1 MEKEVNPPTD
11 FFKGIKISLKSVL
24 KHPDINL
31 SKITNAVIKC
41 NKIVIQTLMFMKLFL
56 LDHYDKYN
64 KLPTIND
71 EFINSCMKIL
81 CNEKATG
88 RPPKQEIKELK
99 EKLTAFYKS
108 EFQPLIQNENL
119 DYTHMNTI
127 LDYLTIDILTMYENN
142 IKFHYVEYVERY
154 VNVVWK
160 KKFIVS
166 KIRKMN
172 ITQKAKEQR
181 VNNLCNQLRK
191 IKTDILSAENKNY
204 KSHTTYH
211 TWINQQKQFI
221 TPNKSTYK
229 KNNIVYDLMCS
240 PFDYFPCMI
249 VMMKQVEKEEQT
261 ISNVFPMRNEIIPK
275 HIRLDTTT
283 LVHLLMTKKQ
293 GIKSEYLTKGNLK
306 RNENKIWEFF
316 FRTERKMF
324 HKKYYEF
331 HHMIETD
338 GISCSLLLLRKDLI
352 GKKLPM
358 MKKGLSTETYIDEL
372 TDYAQ
377 LQNKKIVAID
387 PGKCDL
393 IYCVDDDNK
402 EANKFRYSQDQ
413 RRKETKKKKY
423 SKIHLEMKKEKIQ
436 GKTIIEWETELS
448 KLNKKSLNITKFKE
462 YIQKKSEINGLLFSF
477 YEKYIFRKLR
487 LQSYRNTK
495 KSEQKML
502 NNFKRIF
509 GNEKE
514 VVICFGD
521 YEQKKQMKYKE
532 ATKGKGMR
540 TLFRKAG
547 FQTYLVD
554 EFRTS
559 CMCSKCEIGICKKT
573 MVRENPKPFRSG
585 NVYKCEIGI
594 CKKTMVRENPK
605 PFRSGNVL
613 VHGLICCKNGC
624 GYWNRDVNGATN
636 IYKIAYNGINKKE
649 RPIYL
654 SRSKNSSTGL
664 DEPVKPKFT
673 RLEIGKPC

>member
-1 MEKEVNPPTD
+1 MEIKEKPPDD
-11 FFKGIKISLKSVL
+11 FFKGIKTSLKSVL

-31 SKITNAVIKC
+31 PKISNAVIKC
-41 NKIVIQTLMFMKLFL
+41 NKIVIQTLMFIKLFL
-56 LDHYDKYN
+56 LDHYDKHN
-64 KLPTIND
+64 NLPTIND

-81 CNEKATG
+81 CNEKASG
-88 RPPKQEIKELK
+88 RPPKKEIKELK
-99 EKLTAFYKS
+99 DRLTAFYKTD
-108 EFQPLIQNENL
+108 FQPLIQNENL

-142 IKFHYVEYVERY
+142 IKLHYVEYVERY

-166 KIRKMN
+166 KIRKLN
-172 ITQKAKEQR
+172 ITQKTKEQR

-191 IKTDILSAENKNY
+191 IKTDLLNIENINY
-204 KSHTTYH
+204 KSHSMYH
-211 TWINQQKQFI
+211 KWINQQKQFI
-221 TPNKSTYK
+221 TPNKATYK

-240 PFDYFPCMI
+240 PFDYFGCMI
-249 VMMKQVEKEEQT
+249 FMMKQIEKEEQT
-261 ISNVFPMRNEIIPK
+261 IYNVFPMRSEVIPK

-283 LVHLLMTKKQ
+283 LVHLLMRKKQ
-293 GIKSEYLTKGNLK
+293 GNKSDFLTKGNLK
-306 RNENKIWEFF
+306 RKEDKIWEFF
-316 FRTERKMF
+316 FRTERKF
-324 HKKYYEF
+324 FKKKYYDF

-338 GISCSLLLLRKDLI
+338 GVSCSLLLLRKDLV

-372 TDYAQ
+372 NDYSS
-377 LQNKKIVAID
+377 LQNKKIVAVD

-393 IYCVDDDNK
+393 IYCVDNSNK

-423 SKIHLEMKKEKIQ
+423 SKIQLELKKEKIH

-448 KLNKKSLNITKFKE
+448 KLNRKSLNIPKFKE
-462 YIQKKSEINGLLFSF
+462 YIKKKSEINGMLFTF
-477 YEKYIFRKLR
+477 YEKYIFRKLQ

-495 KSEQKML
+495 RSEQKML
-502 NNFKRIF
+502 NNFKRMF
-509 GNEKE
+509 GNEKD
-514 VVICFGD
+514 VVVCFGD

-532 ATKGKGMR
+532 ATKGKGIR

-573 MVRENPKPFRSG
+573 MVRENPKPYRTG
-585 NVYKCEIGI
+585 NII
-594 CKKTMVRENPK
+594 
-605 PFRSGNVL
+605 

-624 GYWNRDVNGATN
+624 GYWNRDVNGSTN
-636 IYKIAYNGINKKE
+636 IYKIAYNAINNKE
-649 RPIYL
+649 RPNYL
-654 SRSKNSSTGL
+654 SRSKNLSGSL
-664 DEPVKPKFT
+664 DELPKPKFT
-673 RLEIGKPC
+673 RSAKGKPF

>member
-1 MEKEVNPPTD
+1 MSIKEKPPED
-11 FFKGIKISLKSVL
+11 FFKGIKLSLKSVL
-24 KHPDINL
+24 KHPDINTP
-31 SKITNAVIKC
+31 KITNAVIQC
-41 NKIVIQTLMFMKLFL
+41 NKIVINVLLFMKLYL
-56 LDHYDKYN
+56 LNYYDTYN
-64 KLPTIND
+64 ALPVID
-71 EFINSCMKIL
+71 KVFVNSCMKIM
-81 CNEKATG
+81 CNEKPQG
-88 RPPKQEIKELK
+88 RPPKKEIKELK
-99 EKLTAFYKS
+99 DTLTAFYKT
-108 EFQPLIQNENL
+108 EFEPLIQKETL
-119 DYTHMNTI
+119 EYTHMNTI

-142 IKFHYVEYVERY
+142 IKNHFVEYVERY

-172 ITQKAKEQR
+172 IAKKEKDAKI
-181 VNNLCNQLRK
+181 NKLCNQLRK
-191 IKTDILSAENKNY
+191 IKNDLLNVETTQY
-204 KSHTTYH
+204 KSHSSYH
-211 TWINQQKQFI
+211 TWINQQKQLVIPVKTF
-221 TPNKSTYK
+221 K
-229 KNNIVYDLMCS
+229 KNLYYDLQCS
-240 PFDYFPCMI
+240 PMDYFQCMI
-249 VMMKQVEKEEQT
+249 KMMKRVEKEEQT
-261 ISNVFPMRNEIIPK
+261 ICNVFPMRNEIIPK
-275 HIRLDTTT
+275 HIKLDTTT

-293 GIKSEYLTKGNLK
+293 GNKSDYLTEGNLK

-316 FRTERKMF
+316 FRTERKCF
-324 HKKYYEF
+324 HKKHYEF

-358 MKKGLSTETYIDEL
+358 MKKGINNEEYIDEL
-372 TDYAQ
+372 KDYSQ
-377 LQNKKIVAID
+377 LQNKKIVSID

-393 IYCVDDDNK
+393 IYCVDADNK

-423 SKIHLEMKKEKIQ
+423 SKIQLELKKEEIQ

-448 KLNKKSLNITKFKE
+448 KLNKKSLNISKFKE
-462 YIQKKSEINGLLFSF
+462 YIQKKSEINGMLFKF

-514 VVICFGD
+514 VVVCFGD
-521 YEQKKQMKYKE
+521 YEQKQQMKYKE

-559 CMCSKCEIGICKKT
+559 CRCSKCEIGICAKN
-573 MVRENPKPFRSG
+573 MVMENPRPYKTG
-585 NVYKCEIGI
+585 NI
-594 CKKTMVRENPK
+594 
-605 PFRSGNVL
+605 L

-636 IYKIAYNGINKKE
+636 IYKIAYNAINNKE
-649 RPIYL
+649 RPNYL
-654 SRSKNSSTGL
+654 SRSNNSSGFL
-664 DEPVKPKFT
+664 EEFPKSKFT
-673 RLEIGKPC
+673 CLEIGKP

>member
-1 MEKEVNPPTD
+1 MEKEKPPDD
-11 FFKGIKISLKSVL
+11 FFKGIKISLKTVL

-31 SKITNAVIKC
+31 PKITNAVIKC

-56 LDHYDKYN
+56 LDHYDKHH
-64 KLPTIND
+64 KLPIIND

-81 CNEKATG
+81 CNEKSTG
-88 RPPKQEIKELK
+88 RPPKKEIKELK
-99 EKLTAFYKS
+99 DTLTAFYNTD
-108 EFQPLIQNENL
+108 FQPLIQNENL

-127 LDYLTIDILTMYENN
+127 LDYLTVDILTMYENN
-142 IKFHYVEYVERY
+142 IKFHYVEYIERY

-172 ITQKAKEQR
+172 ITQKEKEQR
-181 VNNLCNQLRK
+181 VNNLCSQLRK
-191 IKTDILSAENKNY
+191 IKTDLLNVEKTKY
-204 KSHTTYH
+204 KSHTNYH

-249 VMMKQVEKEEQT
+249 MMMKQVEKEEQT
-261 ISNVFPMRNEIIPK
+261 ICNVFPLRSEIIPK

-352 GKKLPM
+352 GKRLQM
-358 MKKGLSTETYIDEL
+358 MKKGLSCEKYIDEL
-372 TDYAQ
+372 TDYTQ
-377 LQNKKIVAID
+377 LQNKKIVSID
-387 PGKCDL
+387 PGICDL
-393 IYCVDDDNK
+393 IYCVDNDNK
-402 EANKFRYSQDQ
+402 NANKFRYSQDQ

-423 SKIHLEMKKEKIQ
+423 SKIQLELKKEKIN

-448 KLNKKSLNITKFKE
+448 KLNKKSLTISKFKE
-462 YIQKKSEINGLLFSF
+462 YIQKKSEINGLLFTF

-509 GNEKE
+509 GSEKE
-514 VVICFGD
+514 VVVCFGD
-521 YEQKKQMKYKE
+521 YEQKKHMKFKE

-547 FQTYLVD
+547 FQTFLVD

-559 CMCSKCEIGICKKT
+559 CRCSKCEIGICKKT
-573 MVRENPKPFRSG
+573 MVMENPKPYRNGS
-585 NVYKCEIGI
+585 
-594 CKKTMVRENPK
+594 
-605 PFRSGNVL
+605 VL
-613 VHGLICCKNGC
+613 IHGLIRCKNGC
-624 GYWNRDVNGATN
+624 GYWNRDTNGATN
-636 IYKIAYNGINKKE
+636 IYKIVYNAINNKE
-649 RPIYL
+649 RPNYL
-654 SRSKNSSTGL
+654 SRSIVPITTTLQG
-664 DEPVKPKFT
+664 F
-673 RLEIGKPC
+673 

>member
-1 MEKEVNPPTD
+1 MSNIKEKPPDD
-11 FFKGIKISLKSVL
+11 FFKGIKLSLKSVL
-24 KHPDINL
+24 KQPDINL
-31 SKITNAVIKC
+31 PKITNAVIKC
-41 NKIVIQTLMFMKLFL
+41 NKIVIQTLQFMKLFIL
-56 LDHYDKYN
+56 NHYEKHN
-64 KLPTIND
+64 SLPIIND

-81 CNEKATG
+81 CTENASG
-88 RPPKQEIKELK
+88 RPPKKEIKELK
-99 EKLTAFYKS
+99 DTLTAFYKS
-108 EFQPLIQNENL
+108 DFQPLIQNDNL

-142 IKFHYVEYVERY
+142 IKFHYVKYVERY

-160 KKFIVS
+160 KKFIVN
-166 KIRKMN
+166 KIRKLN
-172 ITQKAKEQR
+172 LTQKEKEQR
-181 VNNLCNQLRK
+181 VNKLCSQLRK
-191 IKTDILSAENKNY
+191 IKSDILNVDKSGY
-204 KSHTTYH
+204 KSQPSYH
-211 TWINQQKQFI
+211 TWINQHKQFI
-221 TPNKSTYK
+221 TPNKPTYK

-261 ISNVFPMRNEIIPK
+261 ISNVFPMRSEIIPK

-306 RNENKIWEFF
+306 RNENKIWKFF
-316 FRTERKMF
+316 FRTERKFF
-324 HKKYYEF
+324 HKQHYEF
-331 HHMIETD
+331 NHMIETD

-352 GKKLPM
+352 GKRLPM
-358 MKKGLSTETYIDEL
+358 MKKGLSNETYIDEVKEYSTL
-372 TDYAQ
+372 R
-377 LQNKKIVAID
+377 NKKIVAID
-387 PGKCDL
+387 PGLCDL
-393 IYCVDDDNK
+393 VYCVDADNK
-402 EANKFRYSQDQ
+402 EANTFRYSQDQ

-423 SKIHLEMKKEKIQ
+423 AKIQLGLKKEKIQ

-448 KLNKKSLNITKFKE
+448 KLNKKSLDITKFKA
-462 YIQKKSEINGLLFSF
+462 YIQKKSEINGLLFAF

-487 LQSYRNTK
+487 LQGYRNTK
-495 KSEQKML
+495 KSEQKMI

-509 GNEKE
+509 GNEKD
-514 VVICFGD
+514 VVVCFGD
-521 YEQKKQMKYKE
+521 YEQKQHMKFKE

-559 CMCSKCEIGICKKT
+559 CRCSKCEIGICKKT

-585 NVYKCEIGI
+585 NI
-594 CKKTMVRENPK
+594 
-605 PFRSGNVL
+605 L

-636 IYKIAYNGINKKE
+636 IYKVAYNAINNKV
-649 RPIYL
+649 RPSYL
-654 SRSKNSSTGL
+654 SRSNNTSGNL
-664 DEPVKPKFT
+664 DELPKPKFT
-673 RLEIGKPC
+673 LS

>member
-1 MEKEVNPPTD
+1 MEIKEKPPED
-11 FFKGIKISLKSVL
+11 FFKGIKTSLKSVL

-31 SKITNAVIKC
+31 PKITNAVIKC

-56 LDHYDKYN
+56 LYHYDKHN
-64 KLPTIND
+64 TLPIIND

-81 CNEKATG
+81 CNEKASG

-99 EKLTAFYKS
+99 EKLTAFYKTD
-108 EFQPLIQNENL
+108 FQPLIQNENL

-127 LDYLTIDILTMYENN
+127 LDYLTIDIQTMYENN

-154 VNVVWK
+154 INVVWK
-160 KKFIVS
+160 KKFIVN

-172 ITQKAKEQR
+172 ITQKEKEQR
-181 VNNLCNQLRK
+181 VNNLCSQLRK
-191 IKTDILSAENKNY
+191 IKTDLLNTETTNY
-204 KSHTTYH
+204 KSNFAYH
-211 TWINQQKQFI
+211 KWINQQKQFI
-221 TPNKSTYK
+221 TPNKTIYK

-240 PFDYFPCMI
+240 PFDYFSNMI
-249 VMMKQVEKEEQT
+249 FMMKQVEKEDQT
-261 ISNVFPMRNEIIPK
+261 ISNVFPMRSEVIPK

-293 GIKSEYLTKGNLK
+293 GNKSDYLTKGNLK
-306 RNENKIWEFF
+306 RKEDKIWEFF
-316 FRTERKMF
+316 FRTERKF
-324 HKKYYEF
+324 FKKKYYSF

-338 GISCSLLLLRKDLI
+338 GVSCSLLLLRKDLV

-358 MKKGLSTETYIDEL
+358 MKKGLSIETYIDEL
-372 TDYAQ
+372 NDYSN

-393 IYCVDDDNK
+393 IYCVDNDNK
-402 EANKFRYSQDQ
+402 DANKFRYSQDQ

-423 SKIHLEMKKEKIQ
+423 SKIQLGLKKEKIQ

-448 KLNKKSLNITKFKE
+448 KLNRKSLNITKFKQ
-462 YIQKKSEINGLLFSF
+462 YIQNKSEINSMLFTF

-509 GNEKE
+509 GNEKDII
-514 VVICFGD
+514 VCFGD

-547 FQTYLVD
+547 FQTFLVD

-559 CMCSKCEIGICKKT
+559 CRCSKCEIGICKKT
-573 MVRENPKPFRSG
+573 MVRENPKP
-585 NVYKCEIGI
+585 YK
-594 CKKTMVRENPK
+594 
-605 PFRSGNVL
+605 SGNVL
-613 VHGLICCKNGC
+613 IHGLICCKNGC

-636 IYKIAYNGINKKE
+636 IYKIAYNAINNKE
-649 RPIYL
+649 RPNYL
-654 SRSKNSSTGL
+654 SRSNKSSGSL
-664 DEPVKPKFT
+664 DELPKPKFT
-673 RLEIGKPC
+673 RSAKGKPF

>member
-11 FFKGIKISLKSVL
+11 FFKGIKTSLKSVL

-31 SKITNAVIKC
+31 PKITNAVIKC

-56 LDHYDKYN
+56 LDHYDKHN
-64 KLPTIND
+64 SLPIIND

-81 CNEKATG
+81 CNEKASG
-88 RPPKQEIKELK
+88 RPPKKEIKELK
-99 EKLTAFYKS
+99 DSLTAFYKT

-142 IKFHYVEYVERY
+142 IKLHYVEYVERY
-154 VNVVWK
+154 VNVIWK
-160 KKFIVS
+160 KKFIMN
-166 KIRKMN
+166 KIKKLN

-191 IKTDILSAENKNY
+191 IKTDLLNIENSNF
-204 KSHTTYH
+204 KSHSMYH
-211 TWINQQKQFI
+211 KWINQQKQFI
-221 TPNKSTYK
+221 TPNKASYK

-240 PFDYFPCMI
+240 PMDYFPCMI
-249 VMMKQVEKEEQT
+249 FMMKQIEKEEQT
-261 ISNVFPMRNEIIPK
+261 IYNIFPMRSEVIPK

-293 GIKSEYLTKGNLK
+293 GNKSDFLTKGNLK
-306 RNENKIWEFF
+306 RKEDKIWDFF
-316 FRTERKMF
+316 FRTERKF
-324 HKKYYEF
+324 FKKKYYNF

-338 GISCSLLLLRKDLI
+338 GVSCSLLLLRKDLV

-358 MKKGLSTETYIDEL
+358 MSKKCLSTETYIDEVN
-372 TDYAQ
+372 DYSS

-393 IYCVDDDNK
+393 IYCVDDCNK
-402 EANKFRYSQDQ
+402 QANKFRYSQDQ
-413 RRKETKKKKY
+413 RRKETKKKKF
-423 SKIHLEMKKEKIQ
+423 SKIQLELKEEKIHGQ
-436 GKTIIEWETELS
+436 GTSRTIIEWETEIS
-448 KLNKKSLNITKFKE
+448 KFNRKSLNITKFKE
-462 YIQKKSEINGLLFSF
+462 YIQKKSEINGMLFTF

-495 KSEQKML
+495 RSEQKML

-509 GNEKE
+509 GNEKD
-514 VVICFGD
+514 VVVCFGD
-521 YEQKKQMKYKE
+521 YEQKKQMKFKE
-532 ATKGKGMR
+532 ATKGKGLR

-573 MVRENPKPFRSG
+573 MVRENPKPYR
-585 NVYKCEIGI
+585 
-594 CKKTMVRENPK
+594 R
-605 PFRSGNVL
+605 GNVL
-613 VHGLICCKNGC
+613 IHGLICCKNGC

-636 IYKIAYNGINKKE
+636 IYKIAYNVINNKE
-649 RPIYL
+649 RPNYL
-654 SRSKNSSTGL
+654 SRSKNLSGSL
-664 DEPVKPKFT
+664 DELPKPKFT
-673 RLEIGKPC
+673 RSAKSKPC

>member
-11 FFKGIKISLKSVL
+11 FFKGIKTSLKSVL

-31 SKITNAVIKC
+31 PKITNAVIKC

-56 LDHYDKYN
+56 LDHYDKHN
-64 KLPTIND
+64 SLPVIND

-81 CNEKATG
+81 CNEKSSG
-88 RPPKQEIKELK
+88 RPPKKEIKELK
-99 EKLTAFYKS
+99 DNLTAFYKTD
-108 EFQPLIQNENL
+108 FQPIIQNENL
-119 DYTHMNTI
+119 DYIHMNTI

-142 IKFHYVEYVERY
+142 IKLHYVEYVERY

-160 KKFIVS
+160 KKFIIS
-166 KIRKMN
+166 KIRNMN

-191 IKTDILSAENKNY
+191 IKTDLLNIENINY
-204 KSHTTYH
+204 KSHSMYH
-211 TWINQQKQFI
+211 KWINQHKQFI
-221 TPNKSTYK
+221 TPNKQSYK

-240 PFDYFPCMI
+240 PFEYFSCMI
-249 VMMKQVEKEEQT
+249 FMMKQIEKEEQT
-261 ISNVFPMRNEIIPK
+261 IYNVFPMRSEVIPK

-293 GIKSEYLTKGNLK
+293 GNKSDFLTKGNLK
-306 RNENKIWEFF
+306 RKEDKIWEFF

-338 GISCSLLLLRKDLI
+338 GVRCSLLLLRKDLV

-372 TDYAQ
+372 DDYSS

-393 IYCVDDDNK
+393 IYCVDNYNK
-402 EANKFRYSQDQ
+402 EANTFRYSQDQ

-423 SKIHLEMKKEKIQ
+423 SKIQLELKREKIN
-436 GKTIIEWETELS
+436 GKIIIEWETELS
-448 KLNKKSLNITKFKE
+448 KLNKKSLNIIKFKE

-495 KSEQKML
+495 KSEQKMI

-509 GNEKE
+509 GNEKD
-514 VVICFGD
+514 VVVCFGD
-521 YEQKKQMKYKE
+521 YEQKQHMKFKE

-559 CMCSKCEIGICKKT
+559 CRCS
-573 MVRENPKPFRSG
+573 
-585 NVYKCEIGI
+585 KCEIGI

-636 IYKIAYNGINKKE
+636 IYKIAYNAINKKE
-649 RPIYL
+649 RPNYL
-654 SRSKNSSTGL
+654 SRSKNTSTGL
-664 DEPVKPKFT
+664 DEPVKSKFT
-673 RLEIGKPC
+673 CLEIGKPC

>member
-1 MEKEVNPPTD
+1 MSIKEKPPDD

-24 KHPDINL
+24 KHPDINTP
-31 SKITNAVIKC
+31 KITNAVIKC

-56 LDHYDKYN
+56 LDHYEKHN
-64 KLPTIND
+64 TLPIIND

-81 CNEKATG
+81 CNEKASG

-99 EKLTAFYKS
+99 ENLTAFYKTD
-108 EFQPLIQNENL
+108 FQPLIQNENL

-127 LDYLTIDILTMYENN
+127 LDYLTINILTMYENN

-181 VNNLCNQLRK
+181 VNNLCAQLRK
-191 IKTDILSAENKNY
+191 IKTDLLNVENTNY
-204 KSHTTYH
+204 KSNSMYH
-211 TWINQQKQFI
+211 IWINQQKQFI
-221 TPNKSTYK
+221 SPNKSTYK
-229 KNNIVYDLMCS
+229 KNNIVYDLMSS
-240 PFDYFPCMI
+240 PMEYFPCMI
-249 VMMKQVEKEEQT
+249 KMMKQVEKEEQT
-261 ISNVFPMRNEIIPK
+261 ISNVFPMRSEIIPK

-293 GIKSEYLTKGNLK
+293 GNKSDYLTKGNLK
-306 RNENKIWEFF
+306 RNEDKIWEFF

-324 HKKYYEF
+324 HKKHYEF

-372 TDYAQ
+372 TDYTQ

-413 RRKETKKKKY
+413 RRKETRKKKY
-423 SKIHLEMKKEKIQ
+423 SKIQLELKKERIN

-448 KLNKKSLNITKFKE
+448 KLNRKSLTISKFKE
-462 YIQKKSEINGLLFSF
+462 YIQKKSEINHMLFTF

-495 KSEQKML
+495 KSEQKMI
-502 NNFKRIF
+502 NQFKKIF
-509 GNEKE
+509 GNEKN
-514 VVICFGD
+514 VVVCFGD
-521 YEQKKQMKYKE
+521 YEQKKQMKFKE

-573 MVRENPKPFRSG
+573 MVRENPKPYRTG
-585 NVYKCEIGI
+585 NII
-594 CKKTMVRENPK
+594 
-605 PFRSGNVL
+605 

-636 IYKIAYNGINKKE
+636 IYKIAYNAINNKE
-649 RPIYL
+649 RPNYL
-654 SRSKNSSTGL
+654 SRSKNNSTGL

-673 RLEIGKPC
+673 RSVKGKP

>member
-1 MEKEVNPPTD
+1 
-11 FFKGIKISLKSVL
+11 
-24 KHPDINL
+24 
-31 SKITNAVIKC
+31 
-41 NKIVIQTLMFMKLFL
+41 
-56 LDHYDKYN
+56 
-64 KLPTIND
+64 
-71 EFINSCMKIL
+71 
-81 CNEKATG
+81 
-88 RPPKQEIKELK
+88 
-99 EKLTAFYKS
+99 
-108 EFQPLIQNENL
+108 
-119 DYTHMNTI
+119 MNTI

-166 KIRKMN
+166 KIRKLN
-172 ITQKAKEQR
+172 ITQKEKEQR
-181 VNNLCNQLRK
+181 FSNLCSQLRK
-191 IKTDILSAENKNY
+191 IKTDLLNVENKNY
-204 KSHTTYH
+204 KSHSMYH
-211 TWINQQKQFI
+211 TWINEQKKFI
-221 TPNKSTYK
+221 TPNKQEYK

-240 PFDYFPCMI
+240 PMEYFPYMI
-249 VMMKQVEKEEQT
+249 KMMKRVEKEEQT
-261 ISNVFPMRNEIIPK
+261 ISNVFPMRSEVIPK

-293 GIKSEYLTKGNLK
+293 GNKSDYLTKGNLK
-306 RNENKIWEFF
+306 RKEDKIWEFF

-338 GISCSLLLLRKDLI
+338 GVSCSLLLLRKDLI

-372 TDYAQ
+372 TDYTQ
-377 LQNKKIVAID
+377 LQNRKIVAID
-387 PGKCDL
+387 PGLCDL
-393 IYCVDDDNK
+393 IYCVDADNK
-402 EANKFRYSQDQ
+402 QANKFRYSQDQ

-423 SKIHLEMKKEKIQ
+423 SKIQLELKKEKIN
-436 GKTIIEWETELS
+436 GKTIIEWETDLS
-448 KLNKKSLNITKFKE
+448 KVNRKSLNITKFKE
-462 YIQKKSEINGLLFSF
+462 YIQNKSEINHILFTF

-495 KSEQKML
+495 KSEQKMI
-502 NNFKRIF
+502 NQFKKIF
-509 GNEKE
+509 GNEND
-514 VVICFGD
+514 VVVCFGD
-521 YEQKKQMKYKE
+521 YEQKQHMKFKE

-573 MVRENPKPFRSG
+573 MVRENPKPYRTG
-585 NVYKCEIGI
+585 NII
-594 CKKTMVRENPK
+594 
-605 PFRSGNVL
+605 

-636 IYKIAYNGINKKE
+636 IYKIAYNAINNKE
-649 RPIYL
+649 RPNYL
-654 SRSKNSSTGL
+654 SKSNNTSTGL

-673 RLEIGKPC
+673 RYVKGKPC

>member
-24 KHPDINL
+24 KHPDVNL
-31 SKITNAVIKC
+31 PKITNAVIKC

-56 LDHYDKYN
+56 LDHYDKHN
-64 KLPTIND
+64 KLQIIND
-71 EFINSCMKIL
+71 EFVNSCMKIL

-88 RPPKQEIKELK
+88 RPPKKEIKELK
-99 EKLTAFYKS
+99 DTLSAFYKTD
-108 EFQPLIQNENL
+108 FQPLIQNENL

-142 IKFHYVEYVERY
+142 IKIHYVEYVERY

-160 KKFIVS
+160 KNFIVN

-172 ITQKAKEQR
+172 ITQKEKEQR

-191 IKTDILSAENKNY
+191 IKTDLLNVTEGSKNY
-204 KSHTTYH
+204 KSHTMYH
-211 TWINQQKQFI
+211 IWINQQKQFI

-249 VMMKQVEKEEQT
+249 IMMKQVEKEEQT
-261 ISNVFPMRNEIIPK
+261 ISNVFPMRSEIIPK

-283 LVHLLMTKKQ
+283 LVNLLMTKKQ

-338 GISCSLLLLRKDLI
+338 GISCTLLLLRKNLI

-358 MKKGLSTETYIDEL
+358 MKKGLSCETYIDEL
-372 TDYAQ
+372 IDYTQ
-377 LQNKKIVAID
+377 IQNKKIVGID
-387 PGKCDL
+387 PGLCDL
-393 IYCVDDDNK
+393 IYCVDNDNK
-402 EANKFRYSQDQ
+402 DANKFRYSQDQ

-423 SKIHLEMKKEKIQ
+423 SKIQLELKKEKTN

-448 KLNKKSLNITKFKE
+448 KLNRKSLNITKFKE
-462 YIQKKSEINGLLFSF
+462 YIQKKSEINGLLFAF

-495 KSEQKML
+495 KSEQKMI

-514 VVICFGD
+514 VVVCFGD
-521 YEQKKQMKYKE
+521 YEQKQHMKFKE

-559 CMCSKCEIGICKKT
+559 CRCSKCEIGICKKT
-573 MVRENPKPFRSG
+573 MVRENPKP
-585 NVYKCEIGI
+585 Y
-594 CKKTMVRENPK
+594 
-605 PFRSGNVL
+605 RSGNVL

-636 IYKIAYNGINKKE
+636 IYKIAYNAINKKE
-649 RPIYL
+649 RPNYL
-654 SRSKNSSTGL
+654 SRSKNTSTGL
-664 DEPVKPKFT
+664 DEPVKQKFT
-673 RLEIGKPC
+673 CLEIGKPC

>member
-11 FFKGIKISLKSVL
+11 FFKGIKISLKNVL
-24 KHPDINL
+24 KHPAIN
-31 SKITNAVIKC
+31 SPKITNAVIKC

-56 LDHYDKYN
+56 LDHYEKHSS
-64 KLPTIND
+64 LPTING

-81 CNEKATG
+81 CNEKPQG
-88 RPPKQEIKELK
+88 RPPKPEIKALK
-99 EKLTAFYKS
+99 EKLTAFYQTD
-108 EFQPLIQNENL
+108 FQPLIQTEIL

-142 IKFHYVEYVERY
+142 IKLHYVEYIERY

-160 KKFIVS
+160 KSFLVG

-172 ITQKAKEQR
+172 TTKKDKDARINK
-181 VNNLCNQLRK
+181 LCNQLRK
-191 IKTDILSAENKNY
+191 IKNDLLNVETVKY
-204 KSHTTYH
+204 KSHISYH
-211 TWINQQKQFI
+211 TWIDTQKQVIIPVKTF
-221 TPNKSTYK
+221 K
-229 KNNIVYDLMCS
+229 KNLYYDIQCS

-249 VMMKQVEKEEQT
+249 RMMKPVETENQT
-261 ISNVFPMRNEIIPK
+261 ISNVFPMRSEVIPK

-293 GIKSEYLTKGNLK
+293 GIKSDYLTKGNLK
-306 RNENKIWEFF
+306 RNENKIWDFF
-316 FRTERKMF
+316 FRTELKSF

-338 GISCSLLLLRKDLI
+338 GISCTLLLLRKDLI
-352 GKKLPM
+352 GKRLPM
-358 MKKGLSTETYIDEL
+358 MKKGANQEIYIDEIK
-372 TDYAQ
+372 DYVP

-387 PGKCDL
+387 PGLCDL

-402 EANKFRYSQDQ
+402 HANTFRYSQDQ

-423 SKIHLEMKKEKIQ
+423 SKIQLKLKQEQIEGH
-436 GKTIIEWETELS
+436 GTIIELETELS
-448 KLNKKSLNITKFKE
+448 KLNKKSLNLTKFKE

-502 NNFKRIF
+502 NRFKHIF
-509 GNEKE
+509 GNENE
-514 VVICFGD
+514 VIVCFGD
-521 YEQKKQMKYKE
+521 YEQKKHMKFKE
-532 ATKGKGMR
+532 PTKGKGMR
-540 TLFRKAG
+540 TLFRKSG

-559 CMCSKCEIGICKKT
+559 CRCSKCEVGICSKT
-573 MVRENPKPFRSG
+573 MVRENPKPFRDG
-585 NVYKCEIGI
+585 RI
-594 CKKTMVRENPK
+594 
-605 PFRSGNVL
+605 L

-624 GYWNRDVNGATN
+624 GYWNRDTNGATN
-636 IYKIAYNGINKKE
+636 IYKIASNSIHNKT
-649 RPIYL
+649 RPSYL
-654 SRSKNSSTGL
+654 SRSNSNSTGL
-664 DEPVKPKFT
+664 DESVKSKFT
-673 RLEIGKPC
+673 

>member
-1 MEKEVNPPTD
+1 MEIKEKPPDD
-11 FFKGIKISLKSVL
+11 FFKGIKTSLKSVL

-31 SKITNAVIKC
+31 PKITNAVIKC
-41 NKIVIQTLMFMKLFL
+41 NKIVIQTMMFIKLFL
-56 LDHYDKYN
+56 LDHYDKN
-64 KLPTIND
+64 NSLPVIND

-81 CNEKATG
+81 CNEKASG
-88 RPPKQEIKELK
+88 RPPKKEIKEIK
-99 EKLTAFYKS
+99 DKLTAFYKTD
-108 EFQPLIQNENL
+108 FQPLIQNENL

-142 IKFHYVEYVERY
+142 IKLHYVEYIERY

-160 KKFIVS
+160 KKFIMN
-166 KIRKMN
+166 KIRKLN

-191 IKTDILSAENKNY
+191 IKNDLLNVETTNY
-204 KSHTTYH
+204 KSHSMYH
-211 TWINQQKQFI
+211 KWINQHKQFI
-221 TPNKSTYK
+221 TPNKQSYK

-240 PFDYFPCMI
+240 PFEYFSCMI
-249 VMMKQVEKEEQT
+249 FMMKQIEKEEQT
-261 ISNVFPMRNEIIPK
+261 IYNVFPMRKEVIPK

-293 GIKSEYLTKGNLK
+293 GNKSDYLTKGNLK
-306 RNENKIWEFF
+306 RKEDKIWEFF
-316 FRTERKMF
+316 FRTERKF
-324 HKKYYEF
+324 FKKKYYEF

-338 GISCSLLLLRKDLI
+338 GVSCSLLLLRKDLV

-358 MKKGLSTETYIDEL
+358 MKKSLSTETYIDEVN
-372 TDYAQ
+372 DYSS

-393 IYCVDDDNK
+393 IYCVDADNK
-402 EANKFRYSQDQ
+402 EANEFRYSQDQ

-423 SKIHLEMKKEKIQ
+423 SKIQLELKQEKIN
-436 GKTIIEWETELS
+436 GKTIIEWETEIS
-448 KLNKKSLNITKFKE
+448 KCNRKTLNITKFKE
-462 YIQKKSEINGLLFSF
+462 YIQKKSEINGMLFTF

-495 KSEQKML
+495 RSEQKML

-509 GNEKE
+509 GNENE
-514 VVICFGD
+514 VVVCFGD
-521 YEQKKQMKYKE
+521 FEQKHQMKFKE

-540 TLFRKAG
+540 TLFRKFG

-573 MVRENPKPFRSG
+573 MVRENPKP
-585 NVYKCEIGI
+585 Y
-594 CKKTMVRENPK
+594 
-605 PFRSGNVL
+605 RSGNVL
-613 VHGLICCKNGC
+613 IHGLICCKNRC

-636 IYKIAYNGINKKE
+636 IYKIAYNAINNTD
-649 RPIYL
+649 RPNYL
-654 SRSKNSSTGL
+654 SRSNKSSGSL
-664 DEPVKPKFT
+664 DELPKPKFT
-673 RLEIGKPC
+673 RSGKGKPF

>member
-1 MEKEVNPPTD
+1 MEEEVDPPTD

-31 SKITNAVIKC
+31 PKITNAVIKC
-41 NKIVIQTLMFMKLFL
+41 NKIVIQVLMFMKLFL
-56 LDHYDKYN
+56 LDHYDKHN
-64 KLPTIND
+64 TLPIIND

-108 EFQPLIQNENL
+108 DFQPLIQNENL

-181 VNNLCNQLRK
+181 VNNLCGQLRK
-191 IKTDILSAENKNY
+191 IKTDLLNVTETNY
-204 KSHTTYH
+204 KSHTMYH
-211 TWINQQKQFI
+211 TWINQHKQSI
-221 TPNKSTYK
+221 TPNKPTYK

-249 VMMKQVEKEEQT
+249 AMMKQVENEEQT
-261 ISNVFPMRNEIIPK
+261 ISNVFPMRSEIIPK

-283 LVHLLMTKKQ
+283 LVHLLMTKTH

-306 RNENKIWEFF
+306 RNEDKIWDFF

-338 GISCSLLLLRKDLI
+338 GISCTLLLLRKDLI
-352 GKKLPM
+352 GKRLPM

-372 TDYAQ
+372 PDYTQ
-377 LQNKKIVAID
+377 LRNKKIVGVD
-387 PGKCDL
+387 PGLCDL
-393 IYCVDDDNK
+393 IYCVDADNK
-402 EANKFRYSQDQ
+402 DANKFRYSQDQ

-423 SKIHLEMKKEKIQ
+423 SKIQLELKKEKIQ
-436 GKTIIEWETELS
+436 GKGTSKTIIEWETELS
-448 KLNKKSLNITKFKE
+448 KLNKKTLDITKFKE
-462 YIQKKSEINGLLFSF
+462 YIQKKSEINGLLFPF

-509 GNEKE
+509 GSEKD
-514 VVICFGD
+514 VIVCFGD
-521 YEQKKQMKYKE
+521 YEQKKHMKFKE

-559 CMCSKCEIGICKKT
+559 CRCSKCEVGICKKT
-573 MVRENPKPFRSG
+573 MVMENPRPYRNGS
-585 NVYKCEIGI
+585 
-594 CKKTMVRENPK
+594 
-605 PFRSGNVL
+605 VL
-613 VHGLICCKNGC
+613 VHGLIRCNNGC
-624 GYWNRDVNGATN
+624 GYWNRDTNGATN
-636 IYKIAYNGINKKE
+636 IYKIAYNAINNKA
-649 RPIYL
+649 RPNYL
-654 SRSKNSSTGL
+654 SRSITTPQG
-664 DEPVKPKFT
+664 F
-673 RLEIGKPC
+673 

>member
-24 KHPDINL
+24 KHPDVNL
-31 SKITNAVIKC
+31 PKITNAVIKC

-56 LDHYDKYN
+56 LDHYEKHN
-64 KLPTIND
+64 ILPIIND

-81 CNEKATG
+81 CNEKASG

-99 EKLTAFYKS
+99 EKLSAFHKTD
-108 EFQPLIQNENL
+108 FQPLIQNENL

-160 KKFIVS
+160 KKLIVS
-166 KIRKMN
+166 KIRKLN
-172 ITQKAKEQR
+172 ITQKEKEQR
-181 VNNLCNQLRK
+181 VSNLCSQLRK
-191 IKTDILSAENKNY
+191 IKTDLLNVENKNY
-204 KSHTTYH
+204 KSHSIYH
-211 TWINQQKQFI
+211 TWINEQKKFI
-221 TPNKSTYK
+221 TPNKEEYK

-240 PFDYFPCMI
+240 PMDYFPCMI
-249 VMMKQVEKEEQT
+249 FMMKQIEKEEQT
-261 ISNVFPMRNEIIPK
+261 IYNVFPMRSEVIPK

-293 GIKSEYLTKGNLK
+293 GNKSDFLTKGNLK
-306 RNENKIWEFF
+306 RKEDKIWEFF
-316 FRTERKMF
+316 FRTEQKMF

-338 GISCSLLLLRKDLI
+338 GVSCSLLLLRKDLI

-358 MKKGLSTETYIDEL
+358 MKKGLSVETYIDEL
-372 TDYAQ
+372 PDYTE
-377 LQNKKIVAID
+377 LKNKKIVAID

-393 IYCVDDDNK
+393 IYCVDDDDK
-402 EANKFRYSQDQ
+402 QANKFRYSQDQ

-423 SKIHLEMKKEKIQ
+423 SKILLELKKEKIN

-448 KLNKKSLNITKFKE
+448 KLNRKSLNISKFKE
-462 YIQKKSEINGLLFSF
+462 YIQKKSEINNTLYNF
-477 YEKYIFRKLR
+477 YETYIFRKLR

-495 KSEQKML
+495 KSEQKMI
-502 NNFKRIF
+502 NQFKKIF
-509 GNEKE
+509 GNEND
-514 VVICFGD
+514 VVVCFGD
-521 YEQKKQMKYKE
+521 YEQRQHMKFKE

-573 MVRENPKPFRSG
+573 MVRKNPKPYRTG
-585 NVYKCEIGI
+585 NII
-594 CKKTMVRENPK
+594 
-605 PFRSGNVL
+605 

-636 IYKIAYNGINKKE
+636 IYKIAYNTINNKA
-649 RPIYL
+649 RPNYL
-654 SRSKNSSTGL
+654 SRSKNLSTGL

-673 RLEIGKPC
+673 RFVKGKPC

>member
-1 MEKEVNPPTD
+1 
-11 FFKGIKISLKSVL
+11 
-24 KHPDINL
+24 
-31 SKITNAVIKC
+31 
-41 NKIVIQTLMFMKLFL
+41 
-56 LDHYDKYN
+56 
-64 KLPTIND
+64 
-71 EFINSCMKIL
+71 
-81 CNEKATG
+81 
-88 RPPKQEIKELK
+88 
-99 EKLTAFYKS
+99 
-108 EFQPLIQNENL
+108 
-119 DYTHMNTI
+119 MNTI
-127 LDYLTIDILTMYENN
+127 LDYLTIDIFTMYENN

-181 VNNLCNQLRK
+181 VNNLCTQLRK
-191 IKTDILSAENKNY
+191 IKTDLLNVENTNY
-204 KSHTTYH
+204 KSHSMYH
-211 TWINQQKQFI
+211 IWINQQKQFI
-221 TPNKSTYK
+221 TPNKTTYK

-240 PFDYFPCMI
+240 PMDYFPCMI
-249 VMMKQVEKEEQT
+249 KMMKQVENEEQT
-261 ISNVFPMRNEIIPK
+261 ISNVFPMRSEIIPK

-283 LVHLLMTKKQ
+283 LIHLLMTKKQ
-293 GIKSEYLTKGNLK
+293 GNKSDYLTKGNLK
-306 RNENKIWEFF
+306 RKEDKIWNFF

-338 GISCSLLLLRKDLI
+338 GVSCSLLLLRKDLI

-372 TDYAQ
+372 TDYTQ

-393 IYCVDDDNK
+393 IYCVDADNK
-402 EANKFRYSQDQ
+402 EANEFRYSQDQ

-423 SKIHLEMKKEKIQ
+423 SKIQLELKKEKIN

-448 KLNKKSLNITKFKE
+448 KLNRKSLNISKFKE
-462 YIQKKSEINGLLFSF
+462 YIQNKSEINHILFTF

-495 KSEQKML
+495 KSEQKMI
-502 NNFKRIF
+502 NQFKKIF
-509 GNEKE
+509 GNEKD
-514 VVICFGD
+514 VVVCFGD
-521 YEQKKQMKYKE
+521 YEQKKQMKFKE

-540 TLFRKAG
+540 TLFRKAR

-573 MVRENPKPFRSG
+573 MIRENPKP
-585 NVYKCEIGI
+585 Y
-594 CKKTMVRENPK
+594 
-605 PFRSGNVL
+605 RSGNVL
-613 VHGLICCKNGC
+613 IHGLICCKNGC

-636 IYKIAYNGINKKE
+636 IYKIAYNAINNKE
-649 RPIYL
+649 RPNYL
-654 SRSKNSSTGL
+654 SRSNKSSDSL
-664 DEPVKPKFT
+664 DELPKPKFT
-673 RLEIGKPC
+673 RSMKSKPF

>member
-1 MEKEVNPPTD
+1 MSIKEKPPDD

-24 KHPDINL
+24 KHPDVNL
-31 SKITNAVIKC
+31 PKITNAVIKC
-41 NKIVIQTLMFMKLFL
+41 NKIVIQTLMFMKFFL
-56 LDHYDKYN
+56 LDHYDKHN
-64 KLPTIND
+64 SLPKIND

-81 CNEKATG
+81 CNEKLTG
-88 RPPKQEIKELK
+88 RPPKKEIKELK
-99 EKLTAFYKS
+99 DVLTSFYNS
-108 EFQPLIQNENL
+108 DFQPLIQNENL

-166 KIRKMN
+166 KIRKLN
-172 ITQKAKEQR
+172 ITQKEKEQR
-181 VNNLCNQLRK
+181 VSNLCIQLRK
-191 IKTDILSAENKNY
+191 IKTDLLNVENINY
-204 KSHTTYH
+204 KSHSMYH
-211 TWINQQKQFI
+211 KWINQQKQFI

-240 PFDYFPCMI
+240 PFDYFGCMI
-249 VMMKQVEKEEQT
+249 FMMKQIEKEEQT
-261 ISNVFPMRNEIIPK
+261 ISNVFPMRSEVIPK

-293 GIKSEYLTKGNLK
+293 GNKSDYLTKGNLK
-306 RNENKIWEFF
+306 RKEDKIWEFF

-338 GISCSLLLLRKDLI
+338 GVSCSLLLLRKDLI

-358 MKKGLSTETYIDEL
+358 MKKGLLTETYIDEL
-372 TDYAQ
+372 TDYTQ
-377 LQNKKIVAID
+377 IQKRKIVAID
-387 PGKCDL
+387 PGLCDL
-393 IYCVDDDNK
+393 IYCVDADNK
-402 EANKFRYSQDQ
+402 QANKFRYSQDQ

-423 SKIHLEMKKEKIQ
+423 SKIQLELKKEKIN
-436 GKTIIEWETELS
+436 GKTIIEWETDLS
-448 KLNKKSLNITKFKE
+448 KLNRKSLNITKFKE
-462 YIQKKSEINGLLFSF
+462 YIQKKSEINHILFTF

-495 KSEQKML
+495 KSEQKMI
-502 NNFKRIF
+502 NQFKKIF
-509 GNEKE
+509 GNEND
-514 VVICFGD
+514 VVVCFGD
-521 YEQKKQMKYKE
+521 YEQKQHMKFKE

-573 MVRENPKPFRSG
+573 MVRENPKPYRTG
-585 NVYKCEIGI
+585 NII
-594 CKKTMVRENPK
+594 
-605 PFRSGNVL
+605 

-636 IYKIAYNGINKKE
+636 IYKIAYNAINKKE
-649 RPIYL
+649 RPNYL
-654 SRSKNSSTGL
+654 SRSKNLSTGL

-673 RLEIGKPC
+673 RSSKGKPW